1 MWAIMRSTMRPDAAL
16 PVRGAA
22 LLLAL
27 TAALLLLRQ
36 DQVPLI
42 GPDEPRYAR
51 VAVEMSR
58 SGDLVTPTLQGE
70 PWLEK
75 PALYYWMA
83 AAAFRAFG
91 ETETAARLP
100 SLAAA
105 IVLVGATVL
114 VGARLYGGA
123 AGLHAGFALGTC
135 LLTFIYGR
143 AASMDMLL
151 AANVTASVG
160 LLGLA
165 ALGIAGRLAIPGAFV
180 FAALATLAKG
190 PLGALLPALA
200 AGGYILA
207 ARDWRFLRRLA
218 SPTAWAL
225 FRLVAAPWY
234 VLVIRAEGR
243 AFLDT
248 FLLDHN
254 LQRFTSTIH
263 RHPGPFVYYLPVLLA
278 GLFPWSGLLVPALA
292 MVRPK
297 NDRADLFVLS
307 WLVLPL
313 VFFSLAGSKLP
324 GYVLP
329 CLPPLALWIGRA
341 ADRLVKGGLPGARG
355 AGLLTVVLAALVG
368 AAPIVAA
375 RAGEPAWPLLVPI
388 AAWCVLMAL
397 LFSSRL
403 DAAPAYALRVLRV
416 GGPGLLVLLTGAAPE
431 ILRGRESG
439 RDLFIPARGREV
451 LAWGAWRTAWMAGYF
466 YNNGR
471 VFPVEGFADI
481 QQRLSAGPVLVLC
494 GPAERRILVESPGLR
509 TLVLAQGPRGNALV
523 RVEAAPVLSVNPL
536 HHLDHRAAPRRERI
550 GHLVHELPH
559 EEDPAAVGLQQVLL
573 RQRIGDRGGIEP
585 LPLVLDPDL
594 QGVLVRGEQDHHA
607 LVLVPLVAV
616 LDGVDDRLAHGDA
629 QVMRGVVVEAG
640 HLRRPG
646 EDGLHHLEHV
656 ETAGD
661 VELDGPQAGGLHQ
674 GRKGAKW

>member
-1 MWAIMRSTMRPDAAL
+1 MRATMRPDAAL

-36 DQVPLI
+36 GQVPLV

-58 SGDLVTPTLQGE
+58 SGDLVTPTLQGI

-105 IVLVGATVL
+105 LLMTGVTAL

-135 LLTFIYGR
+135 LLIFIYGR

-151 AANVTASVG
+151 AANVTASTG
-160 LLGLA
+160 LLALA
-165 ALGIAGRLAIPGAFV
+165 ALGIAGRLAVPAAFV

-200 AGGYILA
+200 AGGYVLA

-218 SPTAWAL
+218 APTGWAL
-225 FRLVAAPWY
+225 FLLVAAPWY
-234 VLVIRAEGR
+234 VLVMRAEGR
-243 AFLDT
+243 AFVDT

-263 RHPGPFVYYLPVLLA
+263 RHPGPFVYYLPVMLA
-278 GLFPWSGLLVPALA
+278 GLFPWSGLLIPALA
-292 MVRPK
+292 IVRPGTS
-297 NDRADLFVLS
+297 RADLFVLS
-307 WLVLPL
+307 WLALPL

-324 GYVLP
+324 GYILP

-341 ADRLVKGGLPGARG
+341 ADRMVTGDAVPGTRG
-355 AGLLTVVLAALVG
+355 AGLLTVLLGALV
-368 AAPIVAA
+368 AAVPIVMA
-375 RAGEPAWPLLVPI
+375 RSGDPAWPLLVPV

-397 LFSSRL
+397 VFSSRIGR
-403 DAAPAYALRVLRV
+403 APANALRVLRV
-416 GGPGLLVLLTGAAPE
+416 GAAGLLALLTGAAPE
-431 ILRGRESG
+431 YLRARESG
-439 RDLFIPARGREV
+439 RSLFLPARGREV
-451 LAWGAWRTAWMAGYF
+451 VAWGAWRTAWMAGYF
-466 YNNGR
+466 YNDGR
-471 VFPVEGFADI
+471 VVPVEDMAAI
-481 QQRLSAGPVLVLC
+481 QQRLGAGPVLVVC
-494 GPAERRILVESPGLR
+494 GPAERRMLVEAPGLR
-509 TLVLAQGPRGNALV
+509 TRVLAEGPRGNALV
-523 RVEAAPVLSVNPL
+523 RVEAGS
-536 HHLDHRAAPRRERI
+536 
-550 GHLVHELPH
+550 
-559 EEDPAAVGLQQVLL
+559 
-573 RQRIGDRGGIEP
+573 
-585 LPLVLDPDL
+585 
-594 QGVLVRGEQDHHA
+594 
-607 LVLVPLVAV
+607 
-616 LDGVDDRLAHGDA
+616 
-629 QVMRGVVVEAG
+629 
-640 HLRRPG
+640 
-646 EDGLHHLEHV
+646 
-656 ETAGD
+656 
-661 VELDGPQAGGLHQ
+661 
-674 GRKGAKW
+674 

>member
-1 MWAIMRSTMRPDAAL
+1 MRPDAAL

-36 DQVPLI
+36 DQVPLV

-58 SGDLVTPTLQGE
+58 SGDLVTPTLQGQ

-83 AAAFRAFG
+83 AAAFRVFG

-105 IVLVGATVL
+105 LLLTGATAL

-135 LLTFIYGR
+135 LLVFIYGR

-160 LLGLA
+160 LLALA
-165 ALGIAGRLAIPGAFV
+165 ALGIAGHLAIPAAFV

-200 AGGYILA
+200 AGGYVLA

-218 SPTAWAL
+218 SPLAWAL
-225 FRLVAAPWY
+225 FVIVAAPWY
-234 VLVIRAEGR
+234 VLVFRAEGR
-243 AFLDT
+243 AFVDT

-263 RHPGPFVYYLPVLLA
+263 RHPGPFVYYLPFLL
-278 GLFPWSGLLVPALA
+278 GGFFPWSGLLVPALA
-292 MVRPK
+292 LVRPRT
-297 NDRADLFVLS
+297 NRADLFVLS
-307 WLVLPL
+307 WLVVPL

-324 GYVLP
+324 GYILP

-341 ADRLVKGGLPGARG
+341 ADRMVNRDAVPGVRA

-368 AAPIVAA
+368 AFPIVAA
-375 RAGEPAWPLLVPI
+375 RAGEPSWPLLIPI

-403 DAAPAYALRVLRV
+403 RKAPAYALRVLRV
-416 GGPGLLVLLTGAAPE
+416 GAAGLLVLLTGAAPP
-431 ILRGRESG
+431 ILRARESG
-439 RDLFIPARGREV
+439 RDLFLPARGREV

-466 YNNGR
+466 YNDGR
-471 VFPVEGFADI
+471 VQPVEGMAAI
-481 QQRLSAGPVLVLC
+481 QRRLAAGPVLVVC
-494 GPAERRILVESPGLR
+494 GPAEHRMLSESRGLR
-509 TLVLAQGPRGNALV
+509 TRVLAEGPRDNVLL
-523 RVEAAPVLSVNPL
+523 RVEPAVLGVNPL
-536 HHLDHRAAPRRERI
+536 HHLHHGASPRRERI
-550 GHLVHELPH
+550 RHLVHELPH
-559 EEDPAAVGLQQVLL
+559 EEDPTAVGLQQVLL
-573 RQRIGDRGGIEP
+573 RQRIGDPGGIEP
-585 LPLVLDPDL
+585 WPLVLDADL
-594 QGVLVRGEQDHHA
+594 RAAGCEVRTRVTRLFSSPLLPCLIA
-607 LVLVPLVAV
+607 LTTDSRTAT
-616 LDGVDDRLAHGDA
+616 
-629 QVMRGVVVEAG
+629 
-640 HLRRPG
+640 LR
-646 EDGLHHLEHV
+646 
-656 ETAGD
+656 
-661 VELDGPQAGGLHQ
+661 
-674 GRKGAKW
+674 

>member
-1 MWAIMRSTMRPDAAL
+1 MRPDAAL

-36 DQVPLI
+36 NHVPLV

-58 SGDLVTPTLQGE
+58 SGDLVTPTLQGR

-100 SLAAA
+100 SIAAA
-105 IVLVGATVL
+105 LLLTGATAL

-135 LLTFIYGR
+135 LLVFIYGR

-160 LLGLA
+160 LLALA
-165 ALGIAGRLAIPGAFV
+165 ALGIAGRLAIPAAFV

-200 AGGYILA
+200 AGGYVLA

-225 FRLVAAPWY
+225 FVLVAAPWY

-243 AFLDT
+243 AFVDT

-263 RHPGPFVYYLPVLLA
+263 RHPGPFLYYVPVLLA
-278 GLFPWSGLLVPALA
+278 GLFPWSGLLVPAVL
-292 MVRPK
+292 MVRPRT
-297 NDRADLFVLS
+297 NRADLFVLS
-307 WLVLPL
+307 WLALPL
-313 VFFSLAGSKLP
+313 LLFSLAGSKLP

-341 ADRLVKGGLPGARG
+341 ADHMVKGDAAPGVRV
-355 AGLLTVVLAALVG
+355 AGLLTVIMGALVG

-375 RAGEPAWPLLVPI
+375 RAGEPAWPLLAPI

-403 DAAPAYALRVLRV
+403 RQAPAYALRVLRV
-416 GGPGLLVLLTGAAPE
+416 GAAGLLVLLTGAAPP
-431 ILRGRESG
+431 ILRARESG
-439 RDLFIPARGREV
+439 RDLFLPARGREV

-466 YNNGR
+466 YNDGH
-471 VFPVEGFADI
+471 VQPVESLADI
-481 QQRLSAGPVLVLC
+481 QQRLAAGPVLVVC
-494 GPAERRILVESPGLR
+494 GPAERRILAESPGLR
-509 TLVLAQGPRGNALV
+509 TRVLAEGPRGNALV
-523 RVEAAPVLSVNPL
+523 RVEPAVLGLNPL
-536 HHLDHRAAPRRERI
+536 DHLHHRAAPRRERVRDLI
-550 GHLVHELPH
+550 HELPH
-559 EEDPAAVGLQQVLL
+559 EEDPATVGLQQVLL
-573 RQRIGDRGGIEP
+573 RPRIGDGGGIEA
-585 LPLVLDPDL
+585 LPLVLDANL
-594 QGVLVRGEQDHHA
+594 QGMRVRRQDERHA

-616 LDGVDDRLAHGDA
+616 LDGVDDRLAHRHA
-629 QVMRGVVVEAG
+629 QVMRGVLVEARD
-640 HLRRPG
+640 LRGPG

-674 GRKGAKW
+674 GWKGPEW

>member
-1 MWAIMRSTMRPDAAL
+1 MRPDAAL

-36 DQVPLI
+36 DQVPLV

-105 IVLVGATVL
+105 LVLTGATAL

-123 AGLHAGFALGTC
+123 AGLHAGFVLGTC

-160 LLGLA
+160 LLALA
-165 ALGIAGRLAIPGAFV
+165 ALGIAGRFAIPAAFV

-200 AGGYILA
+200 AGGYVVA

-225 FRLVAAPWY
+225 FVLVAAPWY

-243 AFLDT
+243 AFVDT
-248 FLLDHN
+248 FFLDHN
-254 LQRFTSTIH
+254 LQRFTSDIH
-263 RHPGPFVYYLPVLLA
+263 RHPGPFVYYVPVLLA

-297 NDRADLFVLS
+297 TDRADLFVLS
-307 WLVLPL
+307 WLVGPL
-313 VFFSLAGSKLP
+313 LFFSLAGSKLP

-341 ADRLVKGGLPGARG
+341 ADRMVNGGAVTGARG
-355 AGLLTVVLAALVG
+355 AGLLTVILAALVG
-368 AAPIVAA
+368 AASIVAA
-375 RAGEPAWPLLVPI
+375 RAGEPAWPLLAPI
-388 AAWCVLMAL
+388 AAWCVLLAL
-397 LFSSRL
+397 LFSSRIRK
-403 DAAPAYALRVLRV
+403 APGYALSVLRV
-416 GGPGLLVLLTGAAPE
+416 GAAGLLVLLTGAAPKV
-431 ILRGRESG
+431 LRARESG
-439 RDLFIPARGREV
+439 RDLFLPARGREV

-466 YNNGR
+466 YNDGR
-471 VFPVEGFADI
+471 VFPVEGIAAI
-481 QQRLSAGPVLVLC
+481 QERLTAGPVLVVC

-509 TLVLAQGPRGNALV
+509 TRVLAEGPRGNALV
-523 RVEAAPVLSVNPL
+523 RVEAAPLVTNPL
-536 HHLDHRAAPRRERI
+536 HHLDHGAAPRRERV

-559 EEDPAAVGLQQVLL
+559 EEDPAAVGLQEVFL

-585 LPLVLDPDL
+585 LPLVLDADL
-594 QGVLVRGEQDHHA
+594 QGARVRGQDEHHA

-616 LDGVDDRLAHGDA
+616 LDGVDDRLADRDA
-629 QVMRGVVVEAG
+629 QVMQSVVVEAD
-640 HLRRPG
+640 HLRGPG
-646 EDGLHHLEHV
+646 EDRLHHLEHL

-661 VELDGPQAGGLHQ
+661 VELDGPEAGGLHQ
-674 GRKGAKW
+674 GRKGAEW

>member
-1 MWAIMRSTMRPDAAL
+1 MRPDAAL

-36 DQVPLI
+36 DQVPLV

-105 IVLVGATVL
+105 LLLTGATAL

-135 LLTFIYGR
+135 LLAFVYGR

-160 LLGLA
+160 LLALA
-165 ALGIAGRLAIPGAFV
+165 ALGMAGRLAIPAAFV

-200 AGGYILA
+200 AGGYVLA

-218 SPTAWAL
+218 SPIAWAL
-225 FRLVAAPWY
+225 FVLVAAPWY

-243 AFLDT
+243 AFVDT
-248 FLLDHN
+248 FFLDHN
-254 LQRFTSTIH
+254 LHRFTSAIH
-263 RHPGPFVYYLPVLLA
+263 RHPGPFVYYVPVLLA

-292 MVRPK
+292 MVRPRA
-297 NDRADLFVLS
+297 NRADLFVLS
-307 WLVLPL
+307 WLALPL
-313 VFFSLAGSKLP
+313 LFFSLAGSKLP

-341 ADRLVKGGLPGARG
+341 ADRMVKGGAVTGVRA
-355 AGLLTVVLAALVG
+355 AGLLTVILAALIG

-375 RAGEPAWPLLVPI
+375 RAGEPAWPLLAPI
-388 AAWCVLMAL
+388 ATWCVLMAL

-403 DAAPAYALRVLRV
+403 RAAPGYALRVLRI
-416 GGPGLLVLLTGAAPE
+416 GAAGLLVLLTGAAPP
-431 ILRGRESG
+431 ILRARESG
-439 RDLFIPARGREV
+439 RDLFLPARGREV

-466 YNNGR
+466 YNDGR
-471 VFPVEGFADI
+471 VVPVEGIAAI
-481 QQRLSAGPVLVLC
+481 QQRLAAGPVLVVC

-509 TLVLAQGPRGNALV
+509 TLILAEGPRGNGLV
-523 RVEAAPVLSVNPL
+523 RVEAAPVLGVHPL
-536 HHLDHRAAPRRERI
+536 HHLHHGAAPRRERV

-559 EEDPAAVGLQQVLL
+559 EEDPAAAGLQQVLL
-573 RQRIGDRGGIEP
+573 RPRIGDRGGIEP
-585 LPLVLDPDL
+585 LPLVLDADL
-594 QGVLVRGEQDHHA
+594 QGVLVRGQDDHHA
-607 LVLVPLVAV
+607 LDLVPLVAV
-616 LDGVDDRLAHGDA
+616 LDRVDDRLAHRDA
-629 QVMRGVVVEAG
+629 QVVRGVVVEAG
-640 HLRRPG
+640 HRRRPG

>member
-1 MWAIMRSTMRPDAAL
+1 MRPDAAL

-36 DQVPLI
+36 DQVPLV

-58 SGDLVTPTLQGE
+58 SGNLVTPTLQGK

-100 SLAAA
+100 ALAAA
-105 IVLVGATVL
+105 LLLTGATAL
-114 VGARLYGGA
+114 LGARLYGGG
-123 AGLHAGFALGTC
+123 AGLHAGFVLGTC
-135 LLTFIYGR
+135 LLVFVYGR

-160 LLGLA
+160 LLALA
-165 ALGIAGRLAIPGAFV
+165 ALGIAGRLTIPAAFV

-207 ARDWRFLRRLA
+207 ARDWQFLRRLA
-218 SPTAWAL
+218 SPIAWAL
-225 FRLVAAPWY
+225 FVLVAAPWY
-234 VLVIRAEGR
+234 ILVLRAEGR
-243 AFLDT
+243 AFVDT
-248 FLLDHN
+248 FFLDHN
-254 LQRFTSTIH
+254 LLRFTSSIH
-263 RHPGPFVYYLPVLLA
+263 RHPGPFLYYVPVLLA
-278 GLFPWSGLLVPALA
+278 GLFPWAGLIVPALA
-292 MVRPK
+292 MVRP
-297 NDRADLFVLS
+297 RASRTDLFVLS

-313 VFFSLAGSKLP
+313 LFFSLAGSKLP
-324 GYVLP
+324 GYILP
-329 CLPPLALWIGRA
+329 CLPPLALLIGRA
-341 ADRLVKGGLPGARG
+341 ADRMVKGDAVTGARA
-355 AGLLTVVLAALVG
+355 AGLLSVILAALVG
-368 AAPIVAA
+368 AASIVAA
-375 RAGEPAWPLLVPI
+375 RAGEPAWPLLTPI

-403 DAAPAYALRVLRV
+403 RQAPAYALTVLRV
-416 GGPGLLVLLTGAAPE
+416 GAAGLLVLLTGAAPE
-431 ILRGRESG
+431 VLRARESG
-439 RDLFIPARGREV
+439 RDLFLPARGREV

-466 YNNGR
+466 YNDGHVR
-471 VFPVEGFADI
+471 PVEGIAAI
-481 QQRLSAGPVLVLC
+481 QQRLAAGPVLVVC
-494 GPAERRILVESPGLR
+494 GPAECRVLVESRGLR
-509 TLVLAQGPRGNALV
+509 TLVLAEGPRGNALV
-523 RVEAAPVLSVNPL
+523 RVEAAGLSVNPL
-536 HHLDHRAAPRRERI
+536 HHLHHGAAPRRERI
-550 GHLVHELPH
+550 SNLIHELPH

-573 RQRIGDRGGIEP
+573 RQRIGDGGGIEP

-594 QGVLVRGEQDHHA
+594 QGVLVRGQDEHDP
-607 LVLVPLVAV
+607 LGLIPLVAV
-616 LDGVDDRLAHGDA
+616 LDGVDDRLAHRDA
-629 QVMRGVVVEAG
+629 QVMRRVVVEAG
-640 HLRRPG
+640 HRRRPS
-646 EDGLHHLEHV
+646 EDGLHHFEHL

-661 VELDGPQAGGLHQ
+661 VELDGAQAGGLHQ